1 MTDETVIALD
11 LEGTLISNAISQF
24 ARPGLAEFLEFC
36 RQRFQRSY
44 VYTAVNDGRCHE
56 VIYNLVVHDLATPW
70 LSNVPFIDWD
80 RKLKDLNNIPDT
92 SPSECLIVDDNPDY
106 IMENQRSQWIAI
118 DQFESPYLDTD
129 RELYRVQQVIERRLC
144 GNADPQNSHQQEVE

>member
-1 MTDETVIALD
+1 MTVETVIALD

-36 RQRFQRSY
+36 RQRFQRIY

-56 VIYNLVVHDLATPW
+56 VIYNLVIRDLAPPW
-70 LSNVPFIDWD
+70 LGDVQFIDWD
-80 RKLKDLNNIPDT
+80 RNLKDLNNIPDA
-92 SPSECLIVDDNPDY
+92 SPNECLIVDDNPDY
-106 IMENQRSQWIAI
+106 ILETQRAQWIAI

-144 GNADPQNSHQQEVE
+144 GESGSRDSHQPEGE